1 MYIYGNTP
9 LTYMTFY
16 DFDSNLK
23 KILQPTALHTFCR
36 CCFLCLIA
44 HFLLNFFQIAAYRI
58 LPGRKALKS
67 VVRKFFLPDPDKQL
81 YTRQC

>member
-44 HFLLNFFQIAAYRI
+44 HFLLNFFQIAACQD
-58 LPGRKALKS
+58 GRRSNPLSESFSLLIRLFIGRFA
-67 VVRKFFLPDPDKQL
+67 
-81 YTRQC
+81 

>member
-36 CCFLCLIA
+36 WLLSMSDCTFFTEFLSDSDLPHPARTEGAQIRCPKVFLC
-44 HFLLNFFQIAAYRI
+44 
-58 LPGRKALKS
+58 
-67 VVRKFFLPDPDKQL
+67 
-81 YTRQC
+81 

>member
-23 KILQPTALHTFCR
+23 KILQPTALHTS
-36 CCFLCLIA
+36 
-44 HFLLNFFQIAAYRI
+44 AAAAFY
-58 LPGRKALKS
+58 
-67 VVRKFFLPDPDKQL
+67 V
-81 YTRQC
+81 

>member
-44 HFLLNFFQIAAYRI
+44 HFFTEFLSDSDLPHPARTEGAQIRC
-58 LPGRKALKS
+58 PK
-67 VVRKFFLPDPDKQL
+67 VFL
-81 YTRQC
+81 C

>member
-1 MYIYGNTP
+1 MYIYGNPP

-23 KILQPTALHTFCR
+23 KILQPTTLHTFCR

-44 HFLLNFFQIAAYRI
+44 HFLLNFFQIATYRI
-58 LPGRKALKS
+58 LPGPLSESFSLLIRLFIGRFA
-67 VVRKFFLPDPDKQL
+67 
-81 YTRQC
+81 